1 MKIAYMILC
10 HVDPKH
16 IGRLV
21 RKITY
26 GTQNEAF
33 IHVDGKVDATQFEKE
48 LADNKAA
55 HFENKRF
62 CISWGDIRQLK
73 QPLFFLSLR

>member
-33 IHVDGKVDATQFEKE
+33 IHNLKKN
-48 LADNKAA
+48 LLIIK
-55 HFENKRF
+55 
-62 CISWGDIRQLK
+62 QLI
-73 QPLFFLSLR
+73 L